1 MCYVVHQR
9 VLRVAIKA
17 YLSSVTSHIP
27 NKMMRHTSST
37 HDVKYMTESHT
48 IKMAVWCARCAVY
61 STTSNCLSCSKLC
74 VYLIF
79 IRKKSLPGSV
89 YFIM

>member
-37 HDVKYMTESHT
+37 HDVKYTTKSHT
-48 IKMAVWCARCAVY
+48 ITIAVRCARCVVY
-61 STTSNCLSCSKLC
+61 STRVIAFSAQSR
-74 VYLIF
+74 VF
-79 IRKKSLPGSV
+79 INTHTQNIPAR
-89 YFIM
+89 

>member
-37 HDVKYMTESHT
+37 HDDKYMTKSHT
-48 IKMAVWCARCAVY
+48 ITIAVRCARCVVY
-61 STTSNCLSCSKLC
+61 STRVIASLARSR
-74 VYLIF
+74 VF
-79 IRKKSLPGSV
+79 INTHTQETPAR
-89 YFIM
+89 